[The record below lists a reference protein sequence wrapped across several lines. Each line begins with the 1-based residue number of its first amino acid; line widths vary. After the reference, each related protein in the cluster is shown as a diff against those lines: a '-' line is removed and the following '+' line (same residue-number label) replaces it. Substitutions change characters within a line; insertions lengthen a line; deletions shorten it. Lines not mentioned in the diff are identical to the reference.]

1 MCKGAIYMDH
11 TIPSNALITIAG
23 TVGVGK
29 STLTSALAERLGFR
43 ISLEQVDHNPYL
55 EKFYHDF
62 ERWSFHLQ
70 IYFLAERFK
79 EQKAIFEAGGGY
91 IQDRSI
97 YEDTGIFA
105 KMHADQGTMSAT
117 DYETYTSLFEAMVM
131 TPYFPHPDVLIYLEG
146 SLPSILNRIEA
157 RGREMEIQ
165 TDRTY
170 WERMHERYAAW
181 IGEFNA
187 CPVLRLNIDEY
198 DVNDPASVDGIIT
211 QIAEVIG
218 ASRLTKEVATAVS
231 K

>member
-1 MCKGAIYMDH
+1 MNKLYN
-11 TIPSNALITIAG
+11 IPDDALITVAG

-29 STLTSALAERLGFR
+29 STLTQALADRLGFKT
-43 ISLEQVDHNPYL
+43 SMEKVDHNPYL

-91 IQDRSI
+91 VQDRSI

-105 KMHADQGTMSAT
+105 KMHADQGTMSKT

-146 SLPSILNRIEA
+146 ELPSILTRIKL

-165 TDRTY
+165 TDVSY
-170 WERMHERYAAW
+170 WEHMHERYANW
-181 IGEFNA
+181 INEFTA
-187 CPVLRLNIDEY
+187 CPVLRLNIDDY
-198 DVNDPASVDGIIT
+198 DATDPASLDEVIAKVSAMIQQSRAERGKR
-211 QIAEVIG
+211 AEV
-218 ASRLTKEVATAVS
+218 
-231 K
+231 

>member
-1 MCKGAIYMDH
+1 MEH
-11 TIPSNALITIAG
+11 SIPSNALITVAG

-29 STLTSALAERLGFR
+29 STLTAALAKRLGFR
-43 ISLEQVDHNPYL
+43 TSLEQVDHNPYL

-79 EQKAIFEAGGGY
+79 EQKAIYEAGGGFV
-91 IQDRSI
+91 QDRSI

-105 KMHADQGTMSAT
+105 KMHADQGTMTAT
-117 DYETYTSLFEAMVM
+117 DYATYTGLFEAMVM

-146 SLPSILNRIEA
+146 SLPSILNRIEE

-165 TDRTY
+165 TERTY
-170 WERMHERYAAW
+170 WERMHQRYAAW

-187 CPVLRLNIDEY
+187 CPVLKLNIDEY
-198 DVNDPASVDGIIT
+198 DVHDPASLDGIIA
-211 QIAEVIG
+211 QISRVVQ
-218 ASRLTKEVATAVS
+218 ASRLAKAEAAAAGGRLV
-231 K
+231 

>member
-1 MCKGAIYMDH
+1 MSHDFH
-11 TIPSNALITIAG
+11 IPQDALITVAG

-29 STLTSALAERLGFR
+29 STLTTALAARLGFR
-43 ISLEQVDHNPYL
+43 TSMEKVDQNPYL

-79 EQKAIFEAGGGY
+79 EQKAIFEAGGGFV
-91 IQDRSI
+91 QDRSI

-105 KMHADQGTMSAT
+105 KMHADQGTMSKT
-117 DYETYTSLFEAMVM
+117 DYETYSSLFEAMVM

-146 SLPSILNRIEA
+146 NLSSILKRIRL

-165 TDRTY
+165 TDVSY
-170 WERMHERYAAW
+170 WEQMYERYAKW
-181 IGEFNA
+181 IEEFDA

-198 DVNDPASVDGIIT
+198 DATDEASLDEIIR
-211 QIAEVIG
+211 QAAEIIQ
-218 ASRLTKEVATAVS
+218 ASRARRNK
-231 K
+231 

>member
-1 MCKGAIYMDH
+1 MSH
-11 TIPSNALITIAG
+11 ELRIPQDALITVAG

-29 STLTSALAERLGFR
+29 STLTTALASRLGFR
-43 ISLEQVDHNPYL
+43 TSLEKVDTNPYL

-79 EQKAIFEAGGGY
+79 EQKAIVEAGGGY
-91 IQDRSI
+91 VQDRSI

-105 KMHADQGTMSAT
+105 KMHADQGTMSKT

-146 SLPSILNRIEA
+146 NLTSILNRIQL

-165 TDRTY
+165 TDVSY
-170 WERMHERYAAW
+170 WEHMHERYANW
-181 IGEFNA
+181 INEFSA
-187 CPVLRLNIDEY
+187 CPVLRLNIDDY
-198 DVNDPASVDGIIT
+198 DATDEASLDKILRQAAEIIQT
-211 QIAEVIG
+211 
-218 ASRLTKEVATAVS
+218 SRAQRGK
-231 K
+231 

>member
-1 MCKGAIYMDH
+1 MNNYG
-11 TIPSNALITIAG
+11 IPANALITVAG

-29 STLTSALAERLGFR
+29 STLTAALADRLNFKT
-43 ISLEQVDHNPYL
+43 SLEQVDHNPYL

-79 EQKAIFEAGGGY
+79 EQKKIFELGGGFV
-91 IQDRSI
+91 QDRSI

-105 KMHADQGTMSAT
+105 QMHADQGTMSAT
-117 DYETYTSLFEAMVM
+117 DFETYSSLFEAMVM

-146 SLPSILNRIEA
+146 SLPSILNRINE

-165 TDRTY
+165 TDRSY
-170 WERMHERYAAW
+170 WEHMHERYSVW
-181 IGEFNA
+181 INRFTA

-198 DVNDPASVDGIIT
+198 DVHDSASVDAILE
-211 QIAEVIG
+211 QIAAVIKP
-218 ASRLTKEVATAVS
+218 SKETQV
-231 K
+231 

>member
-1 MCKGAIYMDH
+1 MTQIS
-11 TIPSNALITIAG
+11 IPSDALITVAG

-29 STLTSALAERLGFR
+29 STLTAALAQRLDFR
-43 ISLEQVDHNPYL
+43 TSLEKVDHNPYL

-79 EQKAIFEAGGGY
+79 EQKAIFEAGGGFV
-91 IQDRSI
+91 QDRSI

-105 KMHADQGTMSAT
+105 KMHADQGTMSAV
-117 DYETYTSLFEAMVM
+117 DYETYSSLFEAMVM

-146 SLPSILNRIEA
+146 SLPSILGRITE

-165 TDRTY
+165 TEVTY
-170 WERMHERYAAW
+170 WEKMHGRYADW
-181 IGEFNA
+181 IGSFDA

-198 DVNDPASVDGIIT
+198 DVNDPSSLDDIIYRIGVAIQESRRAKASLNV
-211 QIAEVIG
+211 
-218 ASRLTKEVATAVS
+218 
-231 K
+231 